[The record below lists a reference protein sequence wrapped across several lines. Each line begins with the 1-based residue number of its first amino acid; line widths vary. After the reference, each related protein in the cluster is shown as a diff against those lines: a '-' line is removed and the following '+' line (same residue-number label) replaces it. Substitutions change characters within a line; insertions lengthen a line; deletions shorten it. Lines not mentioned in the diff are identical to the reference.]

1 MTEAGPQETTRVT
14 PTRAIAR
21 AVLARRGAR
30 LGLAWIALVALLAV
44 FAPFLASSQPLL
56 VAGEGGIASPVL
68 EHLGPEDGALLGA
81 FLAALA
87 GWRLRRRPRAAVV
100 AAAGLLA
107 VALVASLT
115 QLEPPRLV
123 AHEQPRQAVAAG
135 EWDWAVWTPIPW
147 SPGDYLRDHGH
158 TGLEA
163 PLEAAPERIHWL
175 GTEAGGS
182 DLLAGMIHATRVAL
196 GIGLVAT
203 GIALAIGVVIGGFM
217 GYFSGVVDIL
227 GMRVVEVVEAIPT
240 LFLLL
245 IFVAFFGR
253 DLYLMMVI
261 IGLTSWSVYAR
272 YVRAE
277 FLKLRQQEYVQ
288 AAVVAGL
295 PLRSILFRHMLPNG
309 MAPVLVTASFGVA
322 SAILAEATLSFLGL
336 GPVDTPTWGR
346 MLDQAVQSSTFNW
359 WMALFPGGAIFCT
372 VFAYNLLGEA
382 LRDAMDS
389 EAD

>member
-1 MTEAGPQETTRVT
+1 MTEGEAVT
-14 PTRAIAR
+14 PARAIAR
-21 AVLARRGAR
+21 SVLSRFGAR
-30 LGLAWIALVALLAV
+30 LGLAWIAAVALLAV

-56 VAGEGGIASPVL
+56 VAGEGGIESPVL
-68 EHLGPEDGALLGA
+68 AHLAPGDGALLAA
-81 FLAALA
+81 FAAALA
-87 GWRLRRRPRAAVV
+87 GWFTRRRPRRAVV
-100 AAAGLLA
+100 AAAAVLA
-107 VALVASLT
+107 AGLVASHTL
-115 QLEPPRLV
+115 LDPPRLV
-123 AHEQPRQAVAAG
+123 VHEQVRAQAAT
-135 EWDWAVWTPIPW
+135 WDWAVWAPVPW
-147 SPGDYLRDHGH
+147 SPADYLRDYGH

-163 PLEAAPERIHWL
+163 PLEAAPERVHWM

-203 GIALAIGVVIGGFM
+203 GIALAIGVVVGGFM

-389 EAD
+389 EAS